1 MGGRCCCDGGERES
15 KFCITLSALDVVG
28 GELPAKDDE
37 EFCEGCFLFAI
48 VAWAPGIVFKKLGKG
63 TTSGSGEFVKLAPA
77 YLGSCPFMLLLLFL
91 FFPLFGLLLFPFVW
105 CPFFS
110 SGAELESFA
119 AAAACPPVGTCGA
132 HT

>member
-1 MGGRCCCDGGERES
+1 MGGRCCCEGGEWES

-63 TTSGSGEFVKLAPA
+63 TTSGSGEFAKLAPA

-91 FFPLFGLLLFPFVW
+91 FFPLFGEGE
-105 CPFFS
+105 FFMGEFQLQVHPAQPHIDKTVS
-110 SGAELESFA
+110 
-119 AAAACPPVGTCGA
+119 
-132 HT
+132 

>member
-1 MGGRCCCDGGERES
+1 MKAASGRAN
-15 KFCITLSALDVVG
+15 SASRCPRWMSSV
-28 GELPAKDDE
+28 ENSPPRTTKNS
-37 EFCEGCFLFAI
+37 CEGCFLFAI

-63 TTSGSGEFVKLAPA
+63 TTSGSGEFAKLAPA

-110 SGAELESFA
+110 SGAEIGEFRRRRRVPSRRHLRCA
-119 AAAACPPVGTCGA
+119 HLMCP
-132 HT
+132 